1 MGQDEERRMGGE
13 QPPCHRSQQA
23 LITHGRVGSLVW
35 SVGGYSSSRRWCI
48 ASAEIMFL
56 GGPTTIRP
64 DANGGV
70 Y

>member
-1 MGQDEERRMGGE
+1 MRRKSGE

-35 SVGGYSSSRRWCI
+35 SVGGTRRWYI
-48 ASAEIMFL
+48 ASAEIMFLFL

-70 Y
+70 CIE